1 MNINN
6 TYKSAIHKETIQQFY
21 LVTNHGGSRF
31 ISSSLSW
38 YLLSS
43 YRMAWP
49 ACAAE
54 DRLPVVLELLALQSC
69 PGDRCSPGDERGE
82 GMREEREGREGGGK
96 RAERWR
102 QGRGER
108 REQQQQQQQQQ
119 KNILQCNI
127 TSTMI

>member
-82 GMREEREGREGGGK
+82 GMREEEERGEREGARERRDGGK
-96 RAERWR
+96 GG
-102 QGRGER
+102 GRGENNNNNNNNN
-108 REQQQQQQQQQ
+108 
-119 KNILQCNI
+119 KKTFYSVILHQP
-127 TSTMI
+127 